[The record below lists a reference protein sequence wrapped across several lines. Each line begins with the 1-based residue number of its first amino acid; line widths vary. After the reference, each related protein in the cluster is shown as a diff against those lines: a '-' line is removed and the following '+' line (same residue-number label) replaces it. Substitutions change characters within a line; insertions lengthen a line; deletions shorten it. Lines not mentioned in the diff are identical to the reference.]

1 MAWIEK
7 LSEDQDESGT
17 LARVYSASKSR
28 AGEVAQILQVMSPR
42 PDLLEKFID
51 LYVQLMQHSS
61 GLSRA
66 EREWVAVLTSQ
77 HLPPILRPSR
87 ALFKSRSGV
96 QQSSDRGHGVNSVW
110 FRRKPEASR
119 TPDRL
124 PEHRRHD

>member
-1 MAWIEK
+1 MPWIDK
-7 LSEDQDESGT
+7 LTEDQDGSGT

-51 LYVQLMQHSS
+51 FYVQLMHHST

-77 HLPPILRPSR
+77 HN
-87 ALFKSRSGV
+87 
-96 QQSSDRGHGVNSVW
+96 DCHY
-110 FRRKPEASR
+110 
-119 TPDRL
+119 
-124 PEHRRHD
+124 

>member
-28 AGEVAQILQVMSPR
+28 SGEVAQILQVMSPR

-77 HLPPILRPSR
+77 HN
-87 ALFKSRSGV
+87 
-96 QQSSDRGHGVNSVW
+96 DCHY
-110 FRRKPEASR
+110 
-119 TPDRL
+119 
-124 PEHRRHD
+124 